1 MIVYDITQEST
12 TCQSYPGVEPA
23 QRIMTQRIADGEPC
37 NVSKI
42 IQMAHNGTHCDAPLH
57 FIEGGKAIDEVPVDV
72 FVGECVLVER
82 KGLITAECAKEDIAL
97 GSKRVIY
104 KGDVE
109 MTEEGAKVFASSD
122 ILLIGNESSTFGPV
136 SAPAAVHRIL
146 LGAEICLLE
155 GIRTPQVP
163 AGRYIISA
171 APISYKGS
179 DGCPCRAVLIDVN
192 N

>member
-72 FVGECVLVER
+72 FVGECVLIER
-82 KGLITAECAKEDIAL
+82 EGYITRECAKEDIARGL
-97 GSKRVIY
+97 KRIIY

-109 MTEEGAKVFASSD
+109 MTEEGAEEFAVSD
-122 ILLIGNESSTFGPV
+122 VLLIGNESSTFGPV
-136 SAPAAVHRIL
+136 SAPERVHRIL
-146 LGAEICLLE
+146 LGAGICLLE
-155 GIRTPQVP
+155 GVRPSHVP
-163 AGRYIISA
+163 SGQYIISA
-171 APISYKGS
+171 APILYKGS